1 MNSFD
6 SLSSNWTE
14 SRSVDPSVSPLEK
27 KADKQGLP
35 HGEGA
40 LPQEVP
46 GRRSFREE
54 VTRAA
59 GQVGL
64 EDFGYIDK
72 ALAYELCAIMA
83 EVRIM
88 RSSFMVKIGGEA
100 LEVGLVKEIFD
111 ELTHEHLAMVIE
123 NFKACD
129 YPIRNKKAYL
139 RTALYNAVF
148 ELDADGW
155 NRVGCDN
162 SPLGGTPLPHVT
174 WDHVMKNLAKRL

>member
-14 SRSVDPSVSPLEK
+14 SRSVSPSVHPLT
-27 KADKQGLP
+27 DKQGLS

-40 LPQEVP
+40 SAQEDP
-46 GRRSFREE
+46 GRRSFRDE
-54 VTRAA
+54 VTSAA

-64 EDFGYIDK
+64 EDFPRIDK
-72 ALAYELCAIMA
+72 ALAYELCAIIA

-88 RSSFMVKIGGEA
+88 RPLFMVKVGGEA

-148 ELDADGW
+148 ELDAEVW
-155 NRVGCDN
+155 NRVSCDN
-162 SPLGGTPLPHVT
+162 SSLGLKKDSPT
-174 WDHVMKNLAKRL
+174 WDDVMKKIAKTF